1 MRNSTRG
8 AVEKMPRPRKPEIV
22 RAEVIYPPTP
32 GAFSSGVLKEFSALV
47 EQKVAEVLA
56 ERDEFLLEPFF
67 RDAATAK
74 TIRRLQSVSEREKWA
89 VYFARHGCLVCE
101 DRRRPYSEN
110 GMDLR
115 CRRRTY
121 ERLRAVLRRTD
132 AKSEPPALAVVDL
145 DMERLAREILSALP
159 KKLLPPRPKDPEPR
173 GGLHVLRPEDL
184 EFAPPSAR
192 ELIDKLVKRQVAEVL
207 TRRDD
212 LAFEPFFRDR
222 QVAYEL
228 RRLLT
233 VPERYK
239 WSAYFERWGCL
250 RCRNKSRRY
259 DNTGMCSHCAGTIRY
274 RLKVIVQDLS
284 AQADGH
290 TALHVEG

>member
-1 MRNSTRG
+1 M
-8 AVEKMPRPRKPEIV
+8 RKPRELKIV
-22 RAEVIYPPTP
+22 AMEVLHPQATL
-32 GAFSSGVLKEFSALV
+32 GVLKEFSDLV
-47 EQKVAEVLA
+47 RQKVSEVLA
-56 ERDEFLLEPFF
+56 EREEFLLEPFF
-67 RDAATAK
+67 RSAEDAK

-89 VYFARHGCLVCE
+89 VYFARYGCVVCQ
-101 DRRRPYSEN
+101 DSHRPYDEN

-121 ERLRAVLRRTD
+121 ERLRAVLRNAD
-132 AKSEPPALAVVDL
+132 VKSEPPAQPFVDL

-159 KKLLPPRPKDPEPR
+159 KRLLPPRPKDPEPQ
-173 GGLHVLRPEDL
+173 GGLRVLRPEDL
-184 EFAPPSAR
+184 EFALPNSR
-192 ELIDKLVKRQVAEVL
+192 ELVERLVKRQVAEIL

-233 VPERYK
+233 VPELHK

-250 RCRNKSRRY
+250 RCGNRDRGHGS
-259 DNTGMCSHCAGTIRY
+259 TGMCKGVCASKVRY
-274 RLKVIVQDLS
+274 RLKVIVKDLS
-284 AQADGH
+284 AQADGR
-290 TALHVEG
+290 TALHAEG